1 MNIHNNKTIRTIL
14 SEQKIPK
21 MARVRQKLPDAT
33 LSDIPAA
40 VRQALN
46 RPEIIDAVKPDM
58 SIAIT
63 AGSRGIE
70 GMDIMLRE
78 TVHFVKALGGKPFL
92 IPAMGSHGGAVAE
105 GQAEILRQYGI
116 TEETMGAPIRATM
129 ETAYIC
135 DLPDGTP
142 VCIDKYAKEAD
153 GIIVVNRIKP
163 HTGFRG
169 KYESG
174 LFKIMAIGLGKQY
187 GAQTVHGRG
196 ADRMGESIELFGNAI
211 LSHANILFGVATIE
225 NALDRPNTI
234 VALTPRE
241 IIDREPEYLNLARS
255 MMPQILFDNLDVVVV
270 DYFGK
275 EISGAGVDP
284 NVTHTYKAA
293 SNISLEGRPR
303 QVVVLDL
310 SDGSHGNAHGV
321 GVLDIITQRFVDK
334 IDVGITYANSLT
346 TGGTEVPK
354 IPMFME
360 NQELA
365 IKAAIRSA
373 LGADRQNL
381 RMVRIRDTMH
391 LQDIEISEA
400 LMEEAK
406 HNPNIEIL
414 EAPRELKFDKNG
426 NLF

>member
-1 MNIHNNKTIRTIL
+1 MNICNNQTIRNIL

-21 MARVRQKLPDAT
+21 MAHVLQKLPDAAIE
-33 LSDIPAA
+33 DIPSA
-40 VRQALN
+40 VRQTLN
-46 RPEIIDAVKPDM
+46 RPEIRNTIKPDM

-78 TVHFVKALGGKPFL
+78 IVHFVKSLGGKPFL

-105 GQAEILRQYGI
+105 GQVEILRQYGI
-116 TEETMGAPIRATM
+116 TEETVGAPIRATM
-129 ETAYIC
+129 ETTYIC
-135 DLPDGTP
+135 DLSDGTP
-142 VCIDKYAKEAD
+142 VYIDKYANEAD

-187 GAQTVHGRG
+187 GAQMVHGRG
-196 ADRMGESIELFGNAI
+196 ADKMGASIEMFGNAI
-211 LSHANILFGVATIE
+211 ISHANILFGVATIE
-225 NALDRPNTI
+225 NALDKPNTI
-234 VALTPRE
+234 VALTPQE
-241 IIDREPEYLNLARS
+241 IIEKEPEYLNLARS
-255 MMPQILFDNLDVVVV
+255 MMPRILFDNLDVVIV

-284 NVTHTYKAA
+284 NVTHTYKLA
-293 SNISLEGRPR
+293 SGISLEGRPR

-321 GVLDIITQRFVDK
+321 GVMDIITQRFFDK
-334 IDVGITYANSLT
+334 IDAGITYANSLT

-365 IKAAIRSA
+365 IKAAIKSA
-373 LGADRQNL
+373 LGADKNNL
-381 RMVRIRDTMH
+381 RIVRIRDTMH
-391 LQDIEISEA
+391 LHNIEISEA
-400 LMEEAK
+400 LMEEARS
-406 HNPNIEIL
+406 NPDIEIL
-414 EAPRELKFDKNG
+414 ESPHDLEFDENG

>member
-1 MNIHNNKTIRTIL
+1 
-14 SEQKIPK
+14 
-21 MARVRQKLPDAT
+21 
-33 LSDIPAA
+33 
-40 VRQALN
+40 
-46 RPEIIDAVKPDM
+46 
-58 SIAIT
+58 
-63 AGSRGIE
+63 
-70 GMDIMLRE
+70 
-78 TVHFVKALGGKPFL
+78 
-92 IPAMGSHGGAVAE
+92 
-105 GQAEILRQYGI
+105 
-116 TEETMGAPIRATM
+116 
-129 ETAYIC
+129 
-135 DLPDGTP
+135 
-142 VCIDKYAKEAD
+142 
-153 GIIVVNRIKP
+153 
-163 HTGFRG
+163 
-169 KYESG
+169 
-174 LFKIMAIGLGKQY
+174 
-187 GAQTVHGRG
+187 
-196 ADRMGESIELFGNAI
+196 
-211 LSHANILFGVATIE
+211 
-225 NALDRPNTI
+225 
-234 VALTPRE
+234 
-241 IIDREPEYLNLARS
+241 
-255 MMPQILFDNLDVVVV
+255 MMPRILFDNLDVVVV

-373 LGADRQNL
+373 LGADRQKL

-391 LQDIEISEA
+391 LQEIEISEA
-400 LMEEAK
+400 LMEEAER
-406 HNPNIEIL
+406 NPDIEVL
-414 EAPRELKFDKNG
+414 EAPRELEFDENG